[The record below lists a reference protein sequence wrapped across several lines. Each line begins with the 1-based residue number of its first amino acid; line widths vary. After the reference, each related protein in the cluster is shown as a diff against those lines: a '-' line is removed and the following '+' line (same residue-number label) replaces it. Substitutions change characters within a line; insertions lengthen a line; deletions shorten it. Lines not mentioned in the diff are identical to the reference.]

1 MDECGSGQRSQDG
14 GYRNSTVRRLLE
26 VRRSFVDGSGRSAMD
41 GRMAGATSAA
51 EKRKAGETSAS
62 IRGAGVKETDF
73 AGYDDVTVGHAAG
86 WQKLRDSFSEK
97 GSEVPLSLLKPQPLF
112 ADDLL
117 ITEHEAS
124 NSELVEGGILKSE
137 RIARVLQYK
146 VAVMGGWWNWIKQ
159 AEHSHKPPGHDRTAP
174 RQQQAVVERPASR
187 ARHSPRRPPHP
198 LPPRLTIQP
207 PAPELGPPAQ
217 RFPPARQPSS
227 SRGGIQLTPGI
238 GGVQQHF
245 VDEDDRMVPSTPTLV
260 VPHRS
265 DGFAEAIPSPQVAG
279 VPRFRFGPP
288 EDMNQTSSSQSDLG
302 QLASQGGLG
311 MYETPIY
318 LAAVHKDEPG
328 GHSVPTTPLQVH
340 APVTVLGEGPQTDI
354 TEHASQSV
362 PMVATS
368 MSNLSSTV
376 ESGGGDD
383 GDEVFIEGAD
393 QEELN
398 SDVMLEIEGHPEEE
412 SAQPSDEAD
421 IPSTSQDPPS
431 SSADAAITQLKLLRR
446 VRLYPQMGRIA
457 A

>member
-1 MDECGSGQRSQDG
+1 MS
-14 GYRNSTVRRLLE
+14 
-26 VRRSFVDGSGRSAMD
+26 
-41 GRMAGATSAA
+41 
-51 EKRKAGETSAS
+51 
-62 IRGAGVKETDF
+62 
-73 AGYDDVTVGHAAG
+73 
-86 WQKLRDSFSEK
+86 
-97 GSEVPLSLLKPQPLF
+97 KP
-112 ADDLL
+112 
-117 ITEHEAS
+117 EAS
-124 NSELVEGGILKSE
+124 TAPFMRLDGTPRWE
-137 RIARVLQYK
+137 RRRQPSCETPLAPS
-146 VAVMGGWWNWIKQ
+146 Q

-174 RQQQAVVERPASR
+174 RQQQAVVERLASR

-260 VPHRS
+260 VSHRS
-265 DGFAEAIPSPQVAG
+265 NGFAEAIPSPQVAG

-288 EDMNQTSSSQSDLG
+288 EDMNQTSSSPSDLG
-302 QLASQGGLG
+302 QLASQGGLR

-318 LAAVHKDEPG
+318 LAAVHEDESG
-328 GHSVPTTPLQVH
+328 GRSVPTTPLQVH
-340 APVTVLGEGPQTDI
+340 APVTVLSEGPQTDI

-362 PMVATS
+362 PMFATS
-368 MSNLSSTV
+368 TSNLSSTV

-393 QEELN
+393 QEGLN
-398 SDVMLEIEGHPEEE
+398 SDVMLEIEGHQEEE

-421 IPSTSQDPPS
+421 IPSTGQDPPP